1 MKIKEEIGDIVV
13 SSCRGARG
21 GVSDGGM
28 TSTSTT
34 SFPSEVSNFTSNG
47 ESTVLS
53 AAAADPSVAGL
64 VGVGCIGGVKRK
76 GKKMKGKKSKGKIK
90 GVQGSSAPSG
100 VEQVGKRRVIFCM
113 LGYMVQFVSSIAWLQ
128 PHVGALASLG

>member
-1 MKIKEEIGDIVV
+1 MKIKEEMSDTVA
-13 SSCRGARG
+13 SSCRGVGG

-34 SFPSEVSNFTSNG
+34 AFPTEASNFTSNG

-64 VGVGCIGGVKRK
+64 VGVGCIGSVKRK
-76 GKKMKGKKSKGKIK
+76 GKRMKGKKSKGKIK
-90 GVQGSSAPSG
+90 GVTVSSAHAA
-100 VEQVGKRRVIFCM
+100 VQQVGKR
-113 LGYMVQFVSSIAWLQ
+113 
-128 PHVGALASLG
+128 